1 MHFTRFLFSWMNVPT
16 GYHYRDQSET
26 GNEGSPVFETVC
38 RMEYIK
44 WPKLVTSFTNDLL
57 SERVNSCKAQENLV
71 LEIIPERIN
80 N

>member
-1 MHFTRFLFSWMNVPT
+1 MNVPT

-38 RMEYIK
+38 RMEDIK
-44 WPKLVTSFTNDLL
+44 WPKLVMSMTNDLL

-71 LEIIPERIN
+71 VEIILKKTN